1 MIKIFLIG
9 ALFTFSLNTTAGLL
23 FTNGEVTF
31 GGVVPDYDNSAL
43 TSSYLDGVTADNL
56 TDTGIGGI
64 NNTGL
69 FVETFDIATQLG
81 KNVVDSPF
89 SAGTQAFNSTIGI
102 NDGCAVNSS
111 GGGVT
116 AEGSFSVREDDKPR
130 LALIGYDDNCFGYT
144 PEDGSSSGSVSINFS
159 GILDT
164 ASNIYGTEMNMDYLG
179 FYWATIDTY
188 NTFEFFSDDE
198 EVLTFTGADLIGEI
212 NNLQLGTTSQ
222 YVNVFFNDHVY
233 FDELKVTST
242 SRASEFD
249 NIVSSITPVPE
260 PTSLAILTLGIIGLL
275 LRSIKAQ

>member
-1 MIKIFLIG
+1 
-9 ALFTFSLNTTAGLL
+9 
-23 FTNGEVTF
+23 
-31 GGVVPDYDNSAL
+31 
-43 TSSYLDGVTADNL
+43 
-56 TDTGIGGI
+56 
-64 NNTGL
+64 
-69 FVETFDIATQLG
+69 
-81 KNVVDSPF
+81 
-89 SAGTQAFNSTIGI
+89 
-102 NDGCAVNSS
+102 
-111 GGGVT
+111 
-116 AEGSFSVREDDKPR
+116 
-130 LALIGYDDNCFGYT
+130 
-144 PEDGSSSGSVSINFS
+144 
-159 GILDT
+159 
-164 ASNIYGTEMNMDYLG
+164 MDYLG
-179 FYWATIDTY
+179 FYWATIDRY